1 MFIGNLYFV
10 SPAYKILGI
19 LENTMQILQN
29 KKTFLFLLLLSFLFN
44 FLPSYSKSN
53 FKPPGLN
60 TTDFAFNGPVNAIV
74 RDEMTGI
81 VYIGGQ
87 FTQVGQNFGAG
98 VPIDISTGTAQSKFP
113 KVIGIIN
120 AITSDDHGGW
130 YIGGAFRSVG
140 GIPRDNL
147 AHILS
152 DGTVDLNW
160 NPRVVSFVINALAI
174 SGSTIYIGGS
184 FTKIG
189 DVERNNLAA
198 IGIDGTLQSWN
209 PNVKGRIDALAISGS
224 TIYVGGLFT
233 KIGDVER
240 NNLAAIGIDGTLLD
254 WSPRITGTNI
264 TPTVNTLKVSGSTV
278 YIGGYFTRVNEK
290 PRNNL
295 AAIGID
301 GTLLNWN
308 PSISND
314 EKDEYGYIPS
324 SVETLEVNG
333 STVYIGGYFT
343 HVNEKPRNN
352 LAAIGIDG
360 TLLDWNPNIT
370 GYYDDIFTPPVKTL
384 AISGSTIYVGGEFN
398 TVGDVERNNLAAV
411 GIDGTLLSWDPN
423 ISDSVNALAISGST
437 VYAGGKFSTV
447 GGVER
452 KNLVAIGTNG
462 TLLDWSPSVKDV
474 KVENDYSSVNALAIS
489 GSTIYVGGEFSA
501 VDGVERK
508 NLAAIDTNGTL
519 LDWSPSVGMESGDCE
534 DGYCFV
540 NALAISGSTVYVG
553 GEFSAVD
560 GIERKNLAAIDTN
573 GTLFDW
579 SPSVDV
585 DDNDENY
592 TKSAS
597 VKTLGIKG
605 SIIYV
610 GGFFDK
616 VNNIRR
622 KSLAAIGKDGAL
634 KNWNPNFKSNY
645 SLVNSILIKGSTVY
659 FGGLFNIVGKTKRN
673 NIAAIRTSGVIK
685 DWNPNIYTPDVYS
698 GVKTLA
704 ISGSTIYVGGNF
716 TKIGDVER
724 NNLAAIGIDGTLQS
738 WNPNVKGRIDA
749 LAISDS
755 AIYVGG
761 YFTSI
766 DNEPRSNFAS
776 FNIPK

>member
-278 YIGGYFTRVNEK
+278 YIGGYFTR
-290 PRNNL
+290 
-295 AAIGID
+295 
-301 GTLLNWN
+301 
-308 PSISND
+308 
-314 EKDEYGYIPS
+314 
-324 SVETLEVNG
+324 
-333 STVYIGGYFT
+333 
-343 HVNEKPRNN
+343 VNEKPRNN